1 MKKLSAIV
9 LVLCLVFSLAAC
21 GGGEGGSGKKETL
34 IGTWELYD
42 EGASAPKAVY
52 VFNEDMTGERTTVR
66 NARTEVQSFT
76 YTDDGS
82 VLNIAYKNLT
92 TDTFSYTL
100 EPGKLTFNG
109 SIVCVKAAE

>member
-9 LVLCLVFSLAAC
+9 LVLCVLFSLAAC
-21 GGGEGGSGKKETL
+21 GGGEGGIGKKETL
-34 IGTWELYD
+34 VGTWELYD

-66 NARTEVQSFT
+66 NARTEKQSFT

-82 VLNIAYKNLT
+82 VLFISYQNKT
-92 TDTFSYTL
+92 TDTFNYSL
-100 EPGKLTFNG
+100 EPGKLTLSDN
-109 SIVCVKAAE
+109 IVCVKAAQ